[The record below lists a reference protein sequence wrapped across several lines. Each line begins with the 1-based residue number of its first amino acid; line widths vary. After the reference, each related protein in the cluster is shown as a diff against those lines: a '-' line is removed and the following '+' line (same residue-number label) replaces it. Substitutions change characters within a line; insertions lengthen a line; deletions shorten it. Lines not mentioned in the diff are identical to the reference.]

1 VKDRG
6 LLKPRMKITAYNQ
19 HDVGSFVEPWP
30 FATTN
35 LLPNRAN
42 VVMQSRAAE
51 LPVLKGNSA
60 ESRNLLFAFSDLIR
74 ASLNLA
80 ARPLRFR
87 PTREY

>member
-1 VKDRG
+1 IVKDRG

-42 VVMQSRAAE
+42 VVMQSGGVEKPASRFFG
-51 LPVLKGNSA
+51 LNQSFLKA
-60 ESRNLLFAFSDLIR
+60 LFAGEVIHGDRILKQ
-74 ASLNLA
+74 
-80 ARPLRFR
+80 
-87 PTREY
+87 